1 MVAPVLGWETE
12 GAVGSTPT
20 RGRRKSRQA
29 TERRFQMST
38 EVMTCNKAGPDCEG
52 DVTYWLRPS
61 DYSSWPKCPHHL
73 ALATKE
79 HERIERTYGVTS
91 DVPPAGFDPT
101 ACGEVW
107 DDE

>member
-1 MVAPVLGWETE
+1 MHDEFPRCVHGWLSSCPQGCED
-12 GAVGSTPT
+12 P
-20 RGRRKSRQA
+20 

-38 EVMTCNKAGPDCEG
+38 EVVTCNKAGPDCEG
-52 DVTYWLRPS
+52 EVTGWLRPS
-61 DYSSWPKCPHHL
+61 DWSVWPKCAHHL
-73 ALATKE
+73 ALAVVE

-91 DVPPAGFDPT
+91 DVSPVGFDPS

>member
-1 MVAPVLGWETE
+1 
-12 GAVGSTPT
+12 
-20 RGRRKSRQA
+20 
-29 TERRFQMST
+29 MSDL
-38 EVMTCNKAGPDCEG
+38 TCNRAGPDCEG
-52 DVTYWLRPS
+52 EIGVWLRPS
-61 DYSSWPKCPHHL
+61 DYNTWPKCAYHL

-91 DVPPAGFDPT
+91 DVPPAGFDPG